1 ACNDGKELA
10 PVPGHDGVTK
20 SAASERALR
29 RAFDGAPPVIPHAAF
44 GPCGSCH
51 SDSGM
56 AVEGVGFSP
65 PSPHARTKGMSA
77 VSRCQQ
83 CHVFQTTRAVFA
95 DNGFDG
101 LRQDLRRGRRLNA
114 LAPPVIPHQIL
125 MRENCQPATRD
136 RRRARRSA
144 RPTPSGRAAVSAMSS
159 SGRRRS
165 SQDPAEPSFSTPSR
179 AHHFPLAPRPPDR
192 PPPKDADLRPADA
205 LAGDRP
211 LVGALVVR

>member
-1 ACNDGKELA
+1 MRGAASNGGPTATFAALALAVVLAACNDGKELA

-44 GPCGSCH
+44 GPCVSCH

-125 MRENCQPATRD
+125 MRENCQACHSGPTAREEIRTSHPE
-136 RRRARRSA
+136 RARCRQCHVEQ
-144 RPTPSGRAAVSAMSS
+144 RTTEVFETSG
-159 SGRRRS
+159 
-165 SQDPAEPSFSTPSR
+165 P
-179 AHHFPLAPRPPDR
+179 
-192 PPPKDADLRPADA
+192 
-205 LAGDRP
+205 
-211 LVGALVVR
+211 